1 MSYNYKEIESVN
13 LLMCYE
19 EIEYCLSEQRLANL
33 KTSVVWAIWEIL
45 YKVHINPR
53 CIEKNQVSAIALHNT
68 TPQTDIRQLCTLN

>member
-33 KTSVVWAIWEIL
+33 KTSVVWAIWG
-45 YKVHINPR
+45 
-53 CIEKNQVSAIALHNT
+53 NT
-68 TPQTDIRQLCTLN
+68 L